1 MSLNEYVSKRCIVL
15 EQENAE
21 LKKEIILLKEYNNK
35 MVKLIG
41 KEMRRS
47 LKIISDIDE
56 DEVFDEDEND

>member
-1 MSLNEYVSKRCIVL
+1 MNFFRKHGYITDP
-15 EQENAE
+15 E